1 MGSILLDNSH
11 VEPWCIIGAGALV
24 PSGMRVPRG
33 SLVLGSPGRVV
44 RTLKERDIESIR
56 HGCAVYVEM
65 AERARKNI

>member
-1 MGSILLDNSH
+1 
-11 VEPWCIIGAGALV
+11 
-24 PSGMRVPRG
+24 MRVPRG